1 MNILVCVK
9 QVPDTTEIK
18 IDPVTNTLIRAGVPS
33 ILNPFDGYA
42 LEVALRIKE
51 ANEGSKVVVLSMG
64 PEQAKAVI
72 KEALSVGADAGYLVS
87 GREFGGS
94 DTLATSYILST
105 TLKKIEETEGKFDL
119 IFCGKQ
125 AIDGDTGQVGPEMA
139 EHLDIVS
146 VTYAAD
152 VTVDGGKVV
161 VKRENDDGAF
171 EMIETQT
178 PAVVTV
184 IKTPFELRYATMK
197 SKLAANKKPIPVI
210 APADLEGLIDLS
222 KAGLKGSPTK
232 VKKTFTP
239 QLKKEGMIIKEATG
253 AESAAK
259 LAALLSDKGI
269 I

>member
-139 EHLDIVS
+139 EHLDI
-146 VTYAAD
+146 
-152 VTVDGGKVV
+152 TVDGGKVV

-253 AESAAK
+253 AESADK

>member
-42 LEVALRIKE
+42 LEVALRLKE
-51 ANEGSKVVVLSMG
+51 ANEGSKVTVISMG

-72 KEALSVGADAGYLVS
+72 KEALSVGADAGYLLS

-94 DTLATSYILST
+94 DTLATSYIIST
-105 TLKKIEETEGKFDL
+105 AVKKLEETEGKFDL

-139 EHLDIVS
+139 EHLGRVS

-152 VTVDGGKVV
+152 VKTEGGKVI
-161 VKRENDDGAF
+161 VKRENEDGY

-178 PAVVTV
+178 PAIITV

-197 SKLAANKKPIPVI
+197 SKLAAGKKPIPMI
-210 APADLEGLIDLS
+210 TPADLEGIIDLNR
-222 KAGLKGSPTK
+222 AGLKGSPTK

-239 QLKKEGMIIKEATG
+239 QLKKAGVKIKEATG
-253 AESAAK
+253 AESAMK
-259 LAALLSDKGI
+259 LVSLLTGAGI
-269 I
+269 L